1 MSTGQIRQKIKDI
14 DPSLIMNVPALVLL
28 LASWFRGLTPVFDA
42 LPSEFDGMARLVAA
56 FIGVL
61 GIITN
66 KRKGNDSLF
75 VVCFCSLR

>member
-42 LPSEFDGMARLVAA
+42 LPSEFDGMARLVAP
-56 FIGVL
+56 
-61 GIITN
+61 
-66 KRKGNDSLF
+66 
-75 VVCFCSLR
+75 